1 MTKIVTDQLQ
11 RREGAEFTLPLK
23 DGVAGQPMLTDGKG
37 NLYFQPPVTT
47 TAGGTVALADK
58 DIPGLVAP
66 EGKGIV
72 GRIISADAWN
82 NHTYNNQYGDPSSGA
97 NWTTYYNYSA
107 YSDNSATQFLN
118 MLTGDGMGDEGSSEL
133 ILGNRSQNTTGRT
146 LQFSNG
152 NRLGHDFHLHYQRNN
167 QSYPGYTFACMPVRN
182 TSNSNIS
189 VPFYTMTSN
198 YWSAGYEGRNLFYFQ
213 PTQANWGKKYSE
225 VTAIEGVNVSQ
236 SGYSSSNVQQSQ
248 SGNITIPANTTI
260 LVCQTNSHY
269 YYTTYQ
275 YNDMNYFYNINSSFS
290 NSSIICDMR
299 MLSALHKSR
308 FKMTYAGAVASIGN
322 KIWNVCGK
330 DFGDR

>member
-23 DGVAGQPMLTDGKG
+23 DGTAGQPMLTDGKG
-37 NLYFQPPVTT
+37 NLYFQPPATSSGAAA
-47 TAGGTVALADK
+47 TALLDK

-66 EGKGIV
+66 EGKGMI

-82 NHTYNNQYGDPSSGA
+82 NHTYNNQIGDTSSNA

-118 MLTGDGMGDEGSSEL
+118 MLTGDGMGQDGSSEL

-167 QSYPGYTFACMPVRN
+167 QSYPGYTFACMPIRN
-182 TSNSNIS
+182 IGNSSINIPVYS
-189 VPFYTMTSN
+189 YTSN
-198 YWSAGYEGRNLFYFQ
+198 YWSAGYEGRNLFYFR
-213 PTQANWGKKYSE
+213 PTEANWGKKYSE
-225 VTAIEGVNVSQ
+225 VTAIEGINVSQ
-236 SGYSSSNVQQSQ
+236 SGYSSSNTQQSQ
-248 SGNITIPANTTI
+248 SGTVTVPPNTTV
-260 LVCQTNSHY
+260 LVCQTSSHW

-275 YNDMNYFYNINSSFS
+275 YNDLNYFYSLSSTFS
-290 NSSIICDMR
+290 NANIICDMR

-308 FKMTYAGAVASIGN
+308 FNMAYAGSVANIGN